1 MDEYQV
7 EMNELRSR
15 IAKLKAERA
24 SLVIIEELEAQ
35 LRILRAIYH
44 ATAEV
49 YAEGEGDQAFRLRFQ
64 QRWLGDWTFE
74 NVYSYVYDLAVEL
87 DPAGGDLASR
97 ISKHDYLGP
106 LLQSTKLDAR
116 AG

>member
-7 EMNELRSR
+7 EMGELRSR
-15 IAKLKAERA
+15 IAKLKLARA
-24 SLVIIEELEAQ
+24 SVVIIEELEAQ
-35 LRILRAIYH
+35 LRILRALYNA
-44 ATAEV
+44 ATQV
-49 YAEGEGDQAFRLRFQ
+49 YAEGEADPAFQVRFQ
-64 QRWLGDWTFE
+64 QRELGDWTFE
-74 NVYSYVYDLAVEL
+74 NVYSYVYEIAVEL

-97 ISKHDYLGP
+97 ISKHDYLAT